1 MDGRFVRGRTLR
13 YPPQPL
19 LRVLRRHSPTQLEVA
34 TLEPAALGL
43 WAERGY
49 LRGGDLCAV
58 PDLGTLAPDQ
68 LETLAAPLARGR
80 RRDARELLLVAVLT
94 TAAGLA
100 VKLGGTPGG
109 VASVPLVAAAHL
121 WLQRLRW
128 RREVSLETLPT
139 TGVALNQTERLA
151 QRVALRTTAARLGTI
166 TLVGLTACLPIGLFA
181 KFGLA
186 ALTGAGVRRLWSA
199 PSRSGGT

>member
-1 MDGRFVRGRTLR
+1 M
-13 YPPQPL
+13 

-49 LRGGDLCAV
+49 LRRNDLCAV

-68 LETLAAPLARGR
+68 LGTLAAPLARGR
-80 RRDARELLLVAVLT
+80 RRDAQDLLLAAVLA

-100 VKLGGTPGG
+100 VKLGGTSGG

-139 TGVALNQTERLA
+139 TERALNQAEGLA
-151 QRVALRTTAARLGTI
+151 QSQAFRSTAARLGTVA
-166 TLVGLTACLPIGLFA
+166 LVGLTACLPMGLFA

-186 ALTGAGVRRLWSA
+186 ALTGAGARRVWSA
-199 PSRSGGT
+199 PSRTGGV